1 MLPDHRKTVNL
12 QESSDNE
19 VIWGEISP
27 MCIPQLHYL
36 MEHVYDPLIE
46 KMDVKEWKE
55 CDEESKREF
64 LSHTKKFQ

>member
-1 MLPDHRKTVNL
+1 
-12 QESSDNE
+12 
-19 VIWGEISP
+19 

-46 KMDVKEWKE
+46 KMDAKEWKE

-64 LSHTKKFQ
+64 LSHTKKF